1 MSGMATRAAVAP
13 DERRVLGLDRRTIL
27 PALLVLGL
35 ALVEGVLLPSIN
47 SSTTY
52 KHQIHKGAVVTLA
65 NGITLVP
72 TPGWALATGA
82 LAGHTRSQVGS
93 TAQTELVNGGVNL
106 YVQAAPFAGTAS
118 ALLTRVLAIN
128 AHLRHERERA
138 AATTR
143 RYAVTTRQGVAGVAK
158 DFMGVDR
165 QGSVVAFVFRT
176 RAPTGTA
183 RSSPARVGIEVVASG
198 PAAEIARRR
207 KDVVSMIRSIRA
219 AS

>member
-1 MSGMATRAAVAP
+1 MATHASAAPA
-13 DERRVLGLDRRTIL
+13 ERRILGLDRWTIL
-27 PALLVLGL
+27 PAVIVIGL
-35 ALVEGVLLPSIN
+35 ALVEGVVLPSIN

-52 KHQIHKGAVVTLA
+52 KHQIHRGAVVTLA

-82 LAGHTRSQVGS
+82 LAGHTRSSVGS
-93 TAQTELVNGGVNL
+93 TAQTELVRGGVNL

-138 AATTR
+138 SATTK
-143 RYAVTTRQGVAGVAK
+143 RYAVTTRQGVTGVAK

-176 RAPTGTA
+176 PAAAGAAP
-183 RSSPARVGIEVVASG
+183 SQPVRVGVEVVASG
-198 PAAEIARRR
+198 PATEIARRR